1 MQNDLEAIKDRN
13 ARVEADKAWETSA
26 TRRLSV
32 AALTYLVAFAYMT
45 YGLGVERAFLH
56 AAVPAG
62 GYLLSTVSLGKI
74 RSVWLRVVYRHVLVK
89 GAHKT

>member
-32 AALTYLVAFAYMT
+32 AALTCLVAFVYMA
-45 YGLGVERAFLH
+45 YGLGVKRAFLH

-62 GYLLSTVSLGKI
+62 GYLLSSLSLCKI
-74 RSVWLRVVYRHVLVK
+74 RSVWRKVVYRHV
-89 GAHKT
+89 